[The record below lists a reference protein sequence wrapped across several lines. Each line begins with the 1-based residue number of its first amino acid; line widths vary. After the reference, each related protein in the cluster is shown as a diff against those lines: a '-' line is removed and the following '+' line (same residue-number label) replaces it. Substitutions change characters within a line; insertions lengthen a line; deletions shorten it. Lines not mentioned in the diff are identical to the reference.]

1 MFPTLLTDFAPDPER
16 LAPLPCVLIYG
27 ETDHFLQFV
36 CNGRE
41 EEPLP

>member
-1 MFPTLLTDFAPDPER
+1 LRVVSTRFVSQ
-16 LAPLPCVLIYG
+16 PCVLIYG
-27 ETDHFLQFV
+27 ETDRLLQFV